1 VGARAGRVVEV
12 HRRGVELEGETVRQG
27 GGRRRRHSVD
37 RGAVAGVGTTRRE
50 NIGRV

>member
-12 HRRGVELEGETVRQG
+12 HRRRVELEGETVRQG

-37 RGAVAGVGTTRRE
+37 RVRWPALARHE
-50 NIGRV
+50 EKI